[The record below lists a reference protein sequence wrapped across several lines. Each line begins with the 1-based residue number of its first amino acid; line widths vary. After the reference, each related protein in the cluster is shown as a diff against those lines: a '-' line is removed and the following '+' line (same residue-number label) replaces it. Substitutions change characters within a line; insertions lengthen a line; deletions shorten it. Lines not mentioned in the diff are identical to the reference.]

1 MIHERSTGVKDD
13 TKSFDLNNGKM
24 ELSLTERGRTEEGVD
39 ILNAKFEMLSD
50 IQIETS
56 SSGGSQAEDTFQGHQ
71 WEKSQELNEI
81 R

>member
-56 SSGGSQAEDTFQGHQ
+56 QGEARLKTHFKVISGRKA
-71 WEKSQELNEI
+71 KN
-81 R
+81 